1 MKSFVKNDG
10 SIYATS
16 DWFLAKLTAE
26 CNPDP
31 ADKACGNYT
40 YSWTQLSYCET
51 MLNFTSDEL
60 QLITGD
66 CVLGENAAVAIDGK
80 GTVGSTVL
88 MRYRGSVYNEEN
100 NDFNVFEFVTGGGG
114 GQVDCGDTVCFGLKS
129 ISCNTGVLS
138 AVYSDAGGCLSNCT
152 GGLAMYQ
159 LGEVEVNNNTNTPLS
174 DWNLLFGDLEL
185 VGMEFDAGKFTNTWG
200 SEITLRV
207 TMNYSWTPEP
217 SINGTTRGA
226 FIVKNDDNTQV
237 PLGNFAAS
245 DNERMAQ
252 NVTGIFKIANGDF
265 FKANAF
271 QNSGANLKLS
281 ESTNPIKTTILIER
295 LCS

>member
-1 MKSFVKNDG
+1 MRTFIDSKTFYTNG
-10 SIYATS
+10 E
-16 DWFLAKLTAE
+16 WFLAKITAVCDPIEDTCDNYGCSWQQMIYCDNLKALT
-26 CNPDP
+26 
-31 ADKACGNYT
+31 T
-40 YSWTQLSYCET
+40 
-51 MLNFTSDEL
+51 DEL
-60 QLITGD
+60 NLVYGD
-66 CVLGENAAVAIDGK
+66 CVEEFNVAYPIGETAPV
-80 GTVGSTVL
+80 VGSIVL
-88 MRYRGSVYNEEN
+88 MRFRGNSDQDN
-100 NDFNVFEFVTGGGG
+100 NVFEFVSGGGG